1 MNYSEEKSIIES
13 HFEANWGHTP
23 IVFENGVSM
32 EDDEWVRI
40 SILNGDAFQ
49 ASLGD
54 NPVIRHIGIVVV
66 SIFTKKDEGSGRAL
80 QLADL
85 VDSIFRLA
93 TISGIVFRVPQ
104 IKKIGGVDWYQVNV
118 STEFFRG
125 S

>member
-1 MNYSEEKSIIES
+1 MNYSEEKVAIEQY
-13 HFEANWGHTP
+13 FESNWSHTP
-23 IVFENGVSM
+23 IVFENGESINTS
-32 EDDEWVRI
+32 EWVRLT
-40 SILNGDAFQ
+40 ILNGEAFQ

-54 NPVIRHIGIVVV
+54 NPAFRHIGVVIV
-66 SIFTKKDEGSGRAL
+66 SIFIPKDVGSGRAL

-104 IKKIGGVDWYQVNV
+104 IKKIGGGDWYQVNV